1 MRVFPWKACALLL
14 LLTCLVRAQ
23 DSPPLTFDQVMA
35 HALQGH
41 PVERAQQAS
50 LRATEALVQQ
60 AGVKPN
66 PTLQLQTQSDGFER
80 MSQLGLSVSQR
91 LELGGKRAARV
102 KAADADHAENQIQ
115 TEVRMALFRYE
126 LSESFLKL
134 LLTQKSLELEFQSLK
149 ITQHHLEIA
158 QLRFDAGDLSGAE
171 LATLQV
177 ERDRKLAQ
185 VEVAQAATAR
195 ARAELGKFVQGSV
208 MDAGVE
214 GELGSDK
221 VLPPLEALHSEGPL
235 SLRLAR
241 ASVNS
246 RDAQVFLEEARGVSD
261 ITLQAGAFVQRT
273 VFPGS
278 SYLPAGVVQGLDD
291 TGPLLQFQIQIPIP
305 INDDNS
311 GSIAAARAQR
321 EQAEFELEALEMEL
335 AANLEGLYRTLQGQ
349 QKARLLLQERA
360 EPAAQKALQSV
371 EEAYKLGFR
380 SQIDLLLAKQTYLET
395 RKAILQAGFDESLTA
410 AQLERLL
417 GSPLTTKEDA
427 P

>member
-1 MRVFPWKACALLL
+1 
-14 LLTCLVRAQ
+14 
-23 DSPPLTFDQVMA
+23 MA

-41 PVERAQQAS
+41 PVERAQRAS
-50 LRATEALVQQ
+50 LRATEALIQQ

-66 PTLQLQTQSDGFER
+66 PTLQLQTQTDGFER

-102 KAADADHAENQIQ
+102 KAADADHAENQIEA
-115 TEVRMALFRYE
+115 EVRMALFRYD

-134 LLTQKSLELEFQSLK
+134 LLAQKSLELESQSLE
-149 ITQHHLEIA
+149 ITQRHLEIA
-158 QLRFDAGDLSGAE
+158 QLRFEAGDLSGAE

-185 VEVAQAATAR
+185 LEVSQAATAR
-195 ARAELGKFVQGSV
+195 ARAELGKFVQGSI
-208 MDAGVE
+208 MDAGVQ
-214 GELGSDK
+214 GELGFDH
-221 VLPPLEALHSEGPL
+221 VLPPLESFQSEGPL

-241 ASVNS
+241 ASLNS

-278 SYLPAGVVQGLDD
+278 SFPPAGAIQGLDD

-311 GSIAAARAQR
+311 GSIAAARAHR

-335 AANLEGLYRTLQGQ
+335 AANLEGLYRTLEGQ

-395 RKAILQAGFDESLTA
+395 RKAILQARFDESLTA
-410 AQLERLL
+410 PQLERL
-417 GSPLTTKEDA
+417 
-427 P
+427 